1 MWSGPCVHEEARAR
15 AHDFMER
22 RSKNMRMVA
31 GVIAFL
37 ASLGLLM
44 LGATPAYADPSGNNG
59 TVKIINDQGDGQ
71 DDPDNDPH
79 VCRFHISGS
88 NFDKNSSGTWH
99 VEVWSPGGGALAAA
113 QTAGTWS
120 ANALGKFDA
129 FPAQPF
135 PSGHYK
141 LGVKQNTPS
150 SPGGEKQ
157 KVFWVRCG
165 TTAEVASTTVAAREN
180 EEHAATSKANAVAGV
195 ETVASAVAGVESV
208 PATPPTT
215 SGTVAGI
222 QSLPSTSTSETAPL
236 LMSGALIAAVGGLL
250 LWRAPR
256 PGR

>member
-1 MWSGPCVHEEARAR
+1 MPLSGPCPAINRGGPS
-15 AHDFMER
+15 MR
-22 RSKNMRMVA
+22 RSTGVLGLIA
-31 GVIAFL
+31 GLALLFL
-37 ASLGLLM
+37 AVS
-44 LGATPAYADPSGNNG
+44 PAYADPSGNNG

-180 EEHAATSKANAVAGV
+180 EEHAATSNANAVAGV
-195 ETVASAVAGVESV
+195 ETAPSAVAGAESV
-208 PATPPTT
+208 PASPATT
-215 SGTVAGI
+215 SGTVAVI
-222 QSLPSTSTSETAPL
+222 QSLPSTSTS
-236 LMSGALIAAVGGLL
+236 
-250 LWRAPR
+250 
-256 PGR
+256 

>member
-1 MWSGPCVHEEARAR
+1 MPDACSPRIRSSSSPARWKELFPYAHMR
-15 AHDFMER
+15 AFVLLAAAFVPATFFIWLITDHF
-22 RSKNMRMVA
+22 KA
-31 GVIAFL
+31 GSVFEWHP
-37 ASLGLLM
+37 GW
-44 LGATPAYADPSGNNG
+44 
-59 TVKIINDQGDGQ
+59 VQ

-180 EEHAATSKANAVAGV
+180 EEQAATSNANAVAGV
-195 ETVASAVAGVESV
+195 ETAPSAVAAVASV
-208 PATPPTT
+208 SASPATT

-222 QSLPSTSTSETAPL
+222 QSLPSTSTSEAAPL

-250 LWRAPR
+250 ILRTAQ